1 MRCRF
6 LAGRMILCLRRTG
19 NETALPVNGVPSN
32 RCPGPVRGS
41 AMVAET
47 AKNKICRLVAI
58 LCSWGK
64 RNFIGCTGLVC
75 HVSLAGAAL
84 IAAVWLS
91 EMLWPAWPGKVLF
104 FLGCLAILEA
114 ALWIAA
120 RVLRLILKAGSRWGP
135 ATAALAAAIWFMA
148 DRGTSNP
155 EWQVAIFTV
164 AAVGVLQGAALG
176 IAALWHRRWTP
187 TVLGT
192 FLCFGA
198 LTVLLGIFL
207 FTEGFDGQVIE
218 RYLRA
223 SGLPAASDAAASDGP
238 YTVKIVD
245 YGTEGGLPSGT
256 VNLTRYMSRESL
268 DGLSDLQVDLY
279 VDYDLNAVPLVGRI
293 WYPEGAENCPVLF
306 IAHGNHVVTVDSYLG
321 YEYLGEYLASWGY
334 VVVSVDHNACNML
347 SGENDGRAVLL
358 LEHIG
363 QVLAYNEKELPG
375 LIDPERIALA
385 GHSRGGETVA
395 TAALFNTYD
404 RYPEN
409 GTIRFDYHYAIRS
422 LIAIAPTEGQYEPGD
437 HSVELVDMNYLLL
450 YGSNDQDVT
459 NFQGMNQY
467 ENIHFSGEGDYI
479 KSALWIAGANHGQ
492 FNSLWQDEDQ
502 LAPAGWMLNTGD
514 FLTMEE
520 QQTIAKRMIRAF
532 LDVTLREDRTEL
544 GLLTNWRSYAGELPA
559 TVYSQCYETS
569 AFQVLAN
576 FEEDSNM
583 ETGSGAGV
591 SLQAEH
597 VSLWTEELATYHD
610 GGELDNYAVRLRSF
624 SDTGTY
630 TLSLPET
637 DLAGLALQFDIS
649 DYDSDSVERGRYE
662 LLDCIVE
669 ITDAAGG
676 TAQARLSDFA
686 AVYPPFPVRLSKLD
700 CLFDV
705 ERFQYNFSTVRI
717 PASAFEGE
725 ADLSAVVQIAFRL
738 DGPSHIRLDNIGL
751 AGCE

>member
-1 MRCRF
+1 MMTAARNRLCRF
-6 LAGRMILCLRRTG
+6 
-19 NETALPVNGVPSN
+19 
-32 RCPGPVRGS
+32 
-41 AMVAET
+41 AEL
-47 AKNKICRLVAI
+47 CRLWAE
-58 LCSWGK
+58 
-64 RNFIGCTGLVC
+64 RNFAGCTGMVC
-75 HVSLAGAAL
+75 HVSLGGAAL
-84 IAAVWLS
+84 IGGTWLS
-91 EMLWPAWPGKVLF
+91 EMLWPGWMGTALF
-104 FLGCLAILEA
+104 FLGCLLLLET
-114 ALWIAA
+114 ALWLAA
-120 RVLRLILKAGSRWGP
+120 KVLRLILKVGFRWGP
-135 ATAALAAAIWFMA
+135 ATAALAAALWVMV

-155 EWQVAIFTV
+155 EWQ
-164 AAVGVLQGAALG
+164 AAVFTAAAVIILQGTALG
-176 IAALWHRRWTP
+176 IAALCRRVVTP
-187 TVLGT
+187 TSLGT
-192 FLCFGA
+192 ALCFGA
-198 LTVLLGIFL
+198 LTVLLGVFL
-207 FTEGFDGQVIE
+207 FTDGIDGQVIE
-218 RYLRA
+218 GYLRA

-238 YTVKIVD
+238 YSVKTVD

-293 WYPEGAENCPVLF
+293 WYPEGGENCPVLF

-363 QVLAYNEKELPG
+363 QVLAYNERELAG
-375 LIDPERIALA
+375 LMDPERIALA

-395 TAALFNTYD
+395 TAALFNHYD

-409 GTIRFDYHYAIRS
+409 GTIRFDYHYNIRS

-437 HSVELVDMNYLLL
+437 HSVELTDINYLLL

-514 FLTMEE
+514 FLSMEE
-520 QQTIAKRMIRAF
+520 QQAIAKRMIRAF
-532 LDVTLREDRTEL
+532 LDVTLREDGSQL
-544 GLLTNWRSYAGELPA
+544 PFLTDWRSCAEELPA

-610 GGELDNYAVRLRSF
+610 GGELDNYAVRLRSYG
-624 SDTGTY
+624 DTGTY
-630 TLSLPET
+630 TMTLPEMDLT
-637 DLAGLALQFDIS
+637 DLAIQFDIS
-649 DYDSDSVERGRYE
+649 DYDSDSVERGQYS
-662 LLDCIVE
+662 LLDCTVE
-669 ITDAAGG
+669 VTDAAGN
-676 TAQARLSDFA
+676 TSQASLSDFA

-700 CLFDV
+700 YLFGE

-717 PASAFEGE
+717 PAEAFAGE
-725 ADLSAVVQIAFRL
+725 ADLGTVVQIRFRL
-738 DGPSHIRLDNIGL
+738 DGPSHVRLDNIGL
-751 AGCE
+751 AGQIAENPSD

>member
-1 MRCRF
+1 MIQTAQTRLARCREAICRW
-6 LAGRMILCLRRTG
+6 AGRNFAGCL
-19 NETALPVNGVPSN
+19 
-32 RCPGPVRGS
+32 
-41 AMVAET
+41 
-47 AKNKICRLVAI
+47 
-58 LCSWGK
+58 
-64 RNFIGCTGLVC
+64 GLVC
-75 HVSLAGAAL
+75 HVSLGGAAM
-84 IAAVWLS
+84 IAGTWLS
-91 EMLWPAWPGKVLF
+91 EMLWPGWPGKIVF
-104 FLGCLAILEA
+104 FLGCLALLEA
-114 ALWIAA
+114 ALWLIAKP
-120 RVLRLILKAGSRWGP
+120 LGLLLKVGNRWGP
-135 ATAALAAAIWFMA
+135 ATVALAAAVWSMA
-148 DRGTSNP
+148 DRGTSSP
-155 EWQVAIFTV
+155 EWQVAVFT
-164 AAVGVLQGAALG
+164 AAVVVILQGTALG
-176 IAALWHRRWTP
+176 IAALCRRVFTP
-187 TVLGT
+187 TAWGT
-192 FLCFGA
+192 ALCFSA
-198 LTVLLGIFL
+198 LTVLLGLFL
-207 FTEGFDGQVIE
+207 FTDGVDGRAIEG
-218 RYLRA
+218 YLRA

-238 YTVKIVD
+238 YAVKTVD

-268 DGLSDLQVDLY
+268 DGLSDLQVGLY

-293 WYPEGAENCPVLF
+293 WYPEGGQNCPVLF

-321 YEYLGEYLASWGY
+321 YAYLGEYLASWGY

-363 QVLAYNEKELPG
+363 QVLSYNEAELAG
-375 LIDPERIALA
+375 LMDPERIALA

-395 TAALFNTYD
+395 TAALFNHYD

-437 HSVELVDMNYLLL
+437 HSVELTDINYLLL

-467 ENIHFSGEGDYI
+467 ENIHFSGAGDYI

-514 FLTMEE
+514 FLSMEE

-532 LDVTLREDRTEL
+532 LDVTLRGETGQL
-544 GLLTNWRSYAGELPA
+544 PFLTDWRSCAEELPA

-591 SLQAEH
+591 SLQAER
-597 VSLWTEELATYHD
+597 VGLWTEELVTYHD
-610 GGELDNYAVRLRSF
+610 GGELDNYAVRLRSYG
-624 SDTGTY
+624 DTGAY

-637 DLAGLALQFDIS
+637 DFTGRTLQFDVS
-649 DYDSDSVERGRYE
+649 DYDSDSVQRGRYS
-662 LLDCIVE
+662 LLDCTVE
-669 ITDAAGG
+669 VVDAAGS
-676 TAQARLSDFA
+676 TAQARLADFA
-686 AVYPPFPVRLSKLD
+686 TVYPPFPVRLSKLD
-700 CLFDV
+700 YLFDV

-717 PASAFEGE
+717 PAEAFVGE
-725 ADLSAVVQIAFRL
+725 ADLGSVVQIVFRL
-738 DGPSHIRLDNIGL
+738 DGPSHVRLDNIGL
-751 AGCE
+751 AGETP